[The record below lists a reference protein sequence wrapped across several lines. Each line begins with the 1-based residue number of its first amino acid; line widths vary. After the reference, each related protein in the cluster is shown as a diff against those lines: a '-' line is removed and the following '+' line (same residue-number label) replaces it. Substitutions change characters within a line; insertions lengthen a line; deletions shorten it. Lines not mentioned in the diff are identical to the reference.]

1 MEPNEESSWRKLKN
15 KLYQTNFHL
24 SRHLII
30 YPTLTTILFLV
41 KEIQIM
47 ALVSLPLKDTSTFD
61 DEQYRLLVKGL
72 KIFIL
77 ELPIDAASQ
86 YIVRIVGIA
95 FLLVIQIGAFVLNLV
110 EFKSQVVAIN
120 LQKVLTVVSY
130 TTPLIALTQCWTG
143 IWLSQ
148 SVEMMLLG
156 CALILFTII
165 NQIVFL
171 LFNFDFTLKD
181 IEANAMIRITHP
193 LGKELIILILIPV
206 FYYSTHEISYPIV
219 FVIYLFVVLILRVL
233 EVVNSCFSIQFLSE
247 IITKN
252 QGRVCLLSCI
262 WIIAELCLFADIT
275 LVKINFFTFI
285 ISLYLFLF
293 WLIEIIRKWKL
304 KSIIID
310 SDTKDEISLARFIIT
325 YMCFFMSMS
334 NKKN

>member
-24 SRHLII
+24 SRNLII
-30 YPTLTTILFLV
+30 SPTLTTILFLV

-77 ELPIDAASQ
+77 ELPIDTESQ
-86 YIVRIVGIA
+86 YIVRMVGIA

-110 EFKSQVVAIN
+110 NFKSQVVAIN

-143 IWLSQ
+143 LWLSQ
-148 SVEMMLLG
+148 SAEMMLLG

-181 IEANAMIRITHP
+181 I
-193 LGKELIILILIPV
+193 
-206 FYYSTHEISYPIV
+206 
-219 FVIYLFVVLILRVL
+219 
-233 EVVNSCFSIQFLSE
+233 
-247 IITKN
+247 
-252 QGRVCLLSCI
+252 
-262 WIIAELCLFADIT
+262 
-275 LVKINFFTFI
+275 
-285 ISLYLFLF
+285 
-293 WLIEIIRKWKL
+293 
-304 KSIIID
+304 
-310 SDTKDEISLARFIIT
+310 
-325 YMCFFMSMS
+325 
-334 NKKN
+334 